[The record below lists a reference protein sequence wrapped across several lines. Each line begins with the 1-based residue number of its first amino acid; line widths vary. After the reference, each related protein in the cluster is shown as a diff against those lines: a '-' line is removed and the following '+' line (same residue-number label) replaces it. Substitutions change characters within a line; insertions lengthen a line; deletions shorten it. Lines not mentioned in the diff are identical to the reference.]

1 LTPPTIVRTIP
12 RAEPDLITRLGECG
26 VATVHEA
33 MGRTGLLD
41 ASIRPIF
48 TGARVAGSAVTVM
61 CAPAD
66 NLMIHA
72 AVSVVRP
79 GDVLVV
85 TTFSPSSAGMFG
97 ELLGESCR
105 AHGVAGL
112 VIDGG
117 VRDTAQ
123 LTALGFPVWSRAI
136 WAQGTTKVV
145 AGSVNLP
152 IVCAGAQVHPGDVII
167 GDADGVV
174 VVPQAEAASVVAAAE
189 ARLAQEA
196 RMRER
201 LRAGELGLDVHG
213 LREALEKSGVK
224 WVD

>member
-1 LTPPTIVRTIP
+1 MS
-12 RAEPDLITRLGECG
+12 RAEPDLINRLGQCG

-33 MGRTGLLD
+33 MGRRGLLD

-48 TGARVAGSAVTVM
+48 AGARAAGSAVTVM

-72 AVSVVRP
+72 AIAVVRP
-79 GDVLVV
+79 GDVLIV
-85 TTFSPSSAGMFG
+85 TTFSPSNAGMFG

-112 VIDGG
+112 VIDAG

-152 IVCAGAQVHPGDVII
+152 IVCAGAHVHPGDVII

-174 VVPQAEAASVVAAAE
+174 VVPRADTPSVVAAAE

-196 RMRER
+196 EMRER

-213 LREALEKSGVK
+213 LRDALEQSRVK